1 MDNPRKLAL
10 ASLVKADTV
19 SSFSN
24 IEVNTTIT
32 RSNMSKSDS
41 ALYTAL
47 YLGVVERLL
56 TLDYL
61 ISAYSSIKIDQIDI
75 ETKNALR
82 LGLYQLAFMDKIP
95 EYSAVSESVELCKK
109 RSKGFVNAVLRAFI
123 RADKKIPL
131 PADKWQK
138 ISISAS
144 IPMDIINIY
153 RDSYGDE
160 CAEKIISALTPE
172 KGISLRINTLKASK
186 SQVCAELEKRAITH
200 TYSPI
205 FDEAI
210 VAHAPISDIKD
221 MLDEGIVFVQD
232 LSSLT
237 AVKVLAPEPNQAILD
252 ACACPG
258 GKSFSCAI
266 EMENKG
272 KILSCDLHK
281 SKLSLIEKGAK
292 RLGIDIIE
300 IREQNGKIRVA
311 ELEGTFDKVLCDV
324 PCSGLGV
331 IAKKPDIKYK
341 SVEQISALPSV
352 QYAILENCSAYVKIG
367 GELMYSTCTLNSSE
381 NEQTVRKFLDMYPNF
396 EPVELKI
403 GEEAR
408 GDGMYTFMPH
418 ITKTDG
424 FFVAK
429 MKRIK

>member
-61 ISAYSSIKIDQIDI
+61 ISVYSSIKIDQIDI

-123 RADKKIPL
+123 RAGKKIPL
-131 PADKWQK
+131 PEDKWLS
-138 ISISAS
+138 ISIGAS
-144 IPMDIINIY
+144 IPMGIINIY
-153 RDSYGDE
+153 RESYGDE
-160 CAEKIISALTPE
+160 CAESIINALVPE
-172 KGISLRINTLKASK
+172 KGINLRINTLKASK
-186 SQVCAELEKRAITH
+186 AQICAELEKRGITH
-200 TYSPI
+200 TCSPD
-205 FDEAI
+205 FGEAI
-210 VAHAPISDIKD
+210 AANAPISEIKD
-221 MLDEGIVFVQD
+221 MLDTGVVFVQD

-237 AVKVLAPEPNQAILD
+237 AVKLLAPEPSQKILD

-300 IREQNGKIRVA
+300 IREQNGKIRA
-311 ELEGTFDKVLCDV
+311 CELEGAFDKVLCDV

-341 SVEQISALPSV
+341 SVEQISALPDV

-367 GELMYSTCTLNSSE
+367 GELMYSTCTLNRSE
-381 NEQTVRKFLDMYPNF
+381 NEQVVRKFLDTCPNF

-403 GEEAR
+403 ADRAASG
-408 GDGMYTFMPH
+408 GMYTFMPH